1 MFNII
6 RKLKFE
12 KTNGIDEESFNKAK
26 NIIEKERS
34 SGYGEILILS
44 GGTLV
49 IENLT
54 DTPSPNKNIVFKL
67 HYNSENDLNKLISH
81 IFKEIDELG
90 YEYSIELPKICIDF
104 NDVAVD
110 SDSSIH
116 LKSMINKKR
125 QWGCGHILE
134 TFYDFDEREG
144 QRQEFIYLIKFSLK
158 CQPKDYDILLNEI
171 LNDVKKLGYD
181 FNTNHV

>member
-6 RKLKFE
+6 KKLKFD

-26 NIIEKERS
+26 NIIKKERS
-34 SGYGEILILS
+34 SGSGEILILS
-44 GGTLV
+44 GGTSF
-49 IENLT
+49 IENLI
-54 DTPSPNKNIVFKL
+54 DTPSSNKNIVFKL
-67 HYNSENDLNKLISH
+67 HYNSANDLNKLISD

-90 YEYSIELPKICIDF
+90 YGYSIELPNICIDF
-104 NDVAVD
+104 NDIAVD

-116 LKSMINKKR
+116 LESMINKKR

-134 TFYDFDEREG
+134 TFYDFDEGDG
-144 QRQEFIYLIKFSLK
+144 QRQESIYLIKFSLK

-171 LNDVKKLGYD
+171 LNDVKQLGYD
-181 FNTNHV
+181 FNIKYV

>member
-44 GGTLV
+44 GGTSV

-67 HYNSENDLNKLISH
+67 HYNSENDLKKLISD

-90 YEYSIELPKICIDF
+90 YEYSIDLPNICIDF
-104 NDVAVD
+104 NDV
-110 SDSSIH
+110 
-116 LKSMINKKR
+116 
-125 QWGCGHILE
+125 
-134 TFYDFDEREG
+134 F
-144 QRQEFIYLIKFSLK
+144 
-158 CQPKDYDILLNEI
+158 
-171 LNDVKKLGYD
+171 
-181 FNTNHV
+181 

>member
-44 GGTLV
+44 GGTSV

-67 HYNSENDLNKLISH
+67 HYNSENDLKKLISD

-90 YEYSIELPKICIDF
+90 YEYSIDLPNICIDF

-116 LKSMINKKR
+116 LKSIINKKR

-134 TFYDFDEREG
+134 TLYDFDERDG
-144 QRQEFIYLIKFSLK
+144 QRQESIYQIKFSLK

-171 LNDVKKLGYD
+171 LNDVNDVSYSSL
-181 FNTNHV
+181 